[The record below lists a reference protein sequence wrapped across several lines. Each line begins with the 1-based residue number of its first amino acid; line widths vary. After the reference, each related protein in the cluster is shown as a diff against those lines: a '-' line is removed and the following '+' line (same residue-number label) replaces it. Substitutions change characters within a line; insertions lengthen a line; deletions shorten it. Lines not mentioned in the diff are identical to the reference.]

1 MSECPVVGVV
11 PWEQMCGEDGEE
23 TVALRRM
30 AREAEEYLSAHDW
43 CEAVSARFF
52 GAGIGGVAAAF
63 LFQVSGPPHVDEWL
77 WVIVGDLPSAYFV
90 TDQTRRPSEAFEA
103 YADLMDEW
111 IRSVRSEAS
120 LADVYP
126 VDAPADEEHAAML
139 ASRTQFIRAEIV
151 PRVRRQEEDS

>member
-1 MSECPVVGVV
+1 M
-11 PWEQMCGEDGEE
+11 
-23 TVALRRM
+23 
-30 AREAEEYLSAHDW
+30 
-43 CEAVSARFF
+43 
-52 GAGIGGVAAAF
+52 
-63 LFQVSGPPHVDEWL
+63 
-77 WVIVGDLPSAYFV
+77 IVGDLPSAYFV